1 MAEAFS
7 FNARQYFDFSQD
19 QDDLNSDSYF
29 DIQQESVATNGE
41 PSVRP
46 VLLEEVVETE
56 LSEPENDCFF
66 SPMDN
71 TGICGSTIYLRSKMR
86 KSLSLN
92 NLPTD
97 DQLQKEEHGDSS
109 LSSAMD
115 DLNLSNHSQERPRSA
130 CSLKTSKAPSQEHIN
145 RLAQPKYFRSQDNLS
160 KSKSMTLAEA
170 VIKYQAGTPRRFRS
184 KPSPRI
190 TKVAPFPWG
199 GTKAHS
205 PNLMTTKRVR
215 PVTAISKEEQE
226 QKEIEEAR
234 KFKIRAHPV
243 NKKVLKGPLKPQL
256 DKKPATVAEPF
267 KLTEVKRKEE
277 VENHKVPN
285 FKAQP
290 LPKSLHNPFKLKATA
305 QPVTEAHTP
314 KFSKRLNKSTP
325 NKVEKQEK
333 KETPAKPLKLTGT
346 RPVPFSFE
354 KRDQQLMKKKEEF
367 INKVLEEEK
376 KAREFH
382 ARRPP
387 KAILRSRNGSQDE
400 ISESGSS
407 RSFKRSTEDLNAT
420 VFKAKP
426 ATVLTKKPFEPKKD
440 DNHVVTIEAFQFAT
454 DQRLEARHKFDQ
466 QLKEKEEQAAELKRQ
481 QEEALRRYQEEEVAR
496 LRREM
501 EHKAQPIKKY
511 KEVVIKS
518 ANKVTEPVSPKFHT
532 DRIRNKEN
540 IEQ

>member
-1 MAEAFS
+1 LIFEILFI
-7 FNARQYFDFSQD
+7 RDFWQ
-19 QDDLNSDSYF
+19 
-29 DIQQESVATNGE
+29 
-41 PSVRP
+41 
-46 VLLEEVVETE
+46 
-56 LSEPENDCFF
+56 
-66 SPMDN
+66 
-71 TGICGSTIYLRSKMR
+71 
-86 KSLSLN
+86 
-92 NLPTD
+92 
-97 DQLQKEEHGDSS
+97 
-109 LSSAMD
+109 
-115 DLNLSNHSQERPRSA
+115 
-130 CSLKTSKAPSQEHIN
+130 
-145 RLAQPKYFRSQDNLS
+145 
-160 KSKSMTLAEA
+160 
-170 VIKYQAGTPRRFRS
+170 
-184 KPSPRI
+184 
-190 TKVAPFPWG
+190 
-199 GTKAHS
+199 
-205 PNLMTTKRVR
+205 
-215 PVTAISKEEQE
+215 
-226 QKEIEEAR
+226 
-234 KFKIRAHPV
+234 
-243 NKKVLKGPLKPQL
+243 
-256 DKKPATVAEPF
+256 
-267 KLTEVKRKEE
+267 
-277 VENHKVPN
+277 
-285 FKAQP
+285 
-290 LPKSLHNPFKLKATA
+290 
-305 QPVTEAHTP
+305 
-314 KFSKRLNKSTP
+314 
-325 NKVEKQEK
+325 VEKQEK